1 MCMDVGAAPIPRLGG
16 GCLGEATGVP
26 EPDSKN
32 RANDLN
38 GKALVRVTTA
48 KEFAQD
54 LQS

>member
-1 MCMDVGAAPIPRLGG
+1 MCMDVGGGPIPHMGG

-32 RANDLN
+32 RANYLN
-38 GKALVRVTTA
+38 GKVLVRVTTA
-48 KEFAQD
+48 KEFAKD

>member
-1 MCMDVGAAPIPRLGG
+1 MDVGGGPIPRLGG

-38 GKALVRVTTA
+38 GKVLVRVTTA
-48 KEFAQD
+48 NEFAKD